1 MKSSLIILILLLAFY
16 TKAQQNLILNGSFE
30 DTVFCNPGIS
40 TINQLKYWYNPTMN
54 SSFVRS
60 YCHNVSF
67 GPRTGS
73 VCAGGYTYY
82 TFGLPTEQ
90 YNYYANKFKDTL
102 LPNKEYCFK
111 MYLKLNKQFRNGSN
125 NLGVFIENSVIS
137 YSTTSFLV
145 PAIPVA
151 TLTTT
156 VIDTSYQAFTF
167 TYNSVGGETD
177 FMIGGYMPYANANYP
192 LSFPNAQS
200 NSSFFIY
207 DDFSLVPVDIDLGND
222 ISICNESDSLVI
234 GEPNLIETNYKWF
247 ANGILIDTIH
257 GQLKIKPNSNTTYV
271 LQKQTSCT
279 TTSDTLVVTYSGTCP
294 VLPTDNTEPIIP
306 NVFTPNGDDVN
317 EYWRIT
323 LPTGAKLKELEV
335 YNRWGNIIFE
345 SEGTIKP
352 WFGRT
357 SSGEPCSEG
366 VYFYVLKYANA
377 KGEEQKKN
385 GYVSLFR

>member
-1 MKSSLIILILLLAFY
+1 M
-16 TKAQQNLILNGSFE
+16 
-30 DTVFCNPGIS
+30 P
-40 TINQLKYWYNPTMN
+40 
-54 SSFVRS
+54 
-60 YCHNVSF
+60 HSF
-67 GPRTGS
+67 G
-73 VCAGGYTYY
+73 
-82 TFGLPTEQ
+82 LI
-90 YNYYANKFKDTL
+90 
-102 LPNKEYCFK
+102 PN
-111 MYLKLNKQFRNGSN
+111 
-125 NLGVFIENSVIS
+125 
-137 YSTTSFLV
+137 
-145 PAIPVA
+145 
-151 TLTTT
+151 
-156 VIDTSYQAFTF
+156 
-167 TYNSVGGETD
+167 
-177 FMIGGYMPYANANYP
+177 
-192 LSFPNAQS
+192 
-200 NSSFFIY
+200 
-207 DDFSLVPVDIDLGND
+207 FSLVPVDIDLGND

-234 GEPNLIETNYKWF
+234 GEPNWIETNYKWF

-279 TTSDTLVVTYSGTCP
+279 ITSDTLVVTYSGTCP
-294 VLPTDNTEPIIP
+294 VLPTDNTAPIIP

-317 EYWRIT
+317 EYWRIS